1 VVVEDALRNIAF
13 PLLRFGAYS
22 SHAFL
27 LGASVFL
34 LLVMRPVLRSLPHW
48 EGQRAVAAER
58 LEGFIRACLLASAV
72 CTALTIVLQ
81 AALISEIGD
90 GTITSDSF
98 GSVLETTFGRSLAV
112 RFPML
117 AALAVLLVGRI
128 RTWAMPGA
136 GSEDSPSPI
145 WWGGWILLSA
155 GLMLTNTFSGHATG
169 ATPKWLSMGNDGLH
183 LVSGGV
189 WFGGVIL
196 MAVLLPTLWRGR
208 DKADRLRVLAP
219 SISHFSM
226 VALVSIG
233 IVTVTGVI
241 NSLLHV
247 GTISDLWDSPYGQA
261 LSIKLL
267 LFMGILVLGASN
279 HFVVKQKL
287 NLALGTMD
295 VTTDSAGGTEAVAA
309 TAAERKLFRRAI
321 GAELVIAVAIMAAT
335 GVLTNLART
344 A

>member
-1 VVVEDALRNIAF
+1 MVVEDALRNIAF

-34 LLVMRPVLRSLPHW
+34 LLVMRPVLRSLPRW
-48 EGQRAVAAER
+48 EGQRAAAAER
-58 LEGFIRACLLASAV
+58 LEGFIRACLLASGM

-98 GSVLETTFGRSLAV
+98 ASVLETTFGRSLAV

-128 RTWAMPGA
+128 RTWAIPGA
-136 GSEDSPSPI
+136 GSGSPSPI

-155 GLMLTNTFSGHATG
+155 GLMLTNTFSGHATV
-169 ATPKWLSMGNDGLH
+169 ATPKWLSMTNDGLH

-196 MAVLLPTLWRGR
+196 MAVLLPTVWRGR
-208 DKADRLRVLAP
+208 DKIDRLRVLAP

-267 LFMGILVLGASN
+267 LFVGILVLGASN

-287 NLALGTMD
+287 NAALASMD
-295 VTTDSAGGTEAVAA
+295 AATESADGADAVSS

-321 GAELVIAVAIMAAT
+321 GAELVIAIAIMAAT